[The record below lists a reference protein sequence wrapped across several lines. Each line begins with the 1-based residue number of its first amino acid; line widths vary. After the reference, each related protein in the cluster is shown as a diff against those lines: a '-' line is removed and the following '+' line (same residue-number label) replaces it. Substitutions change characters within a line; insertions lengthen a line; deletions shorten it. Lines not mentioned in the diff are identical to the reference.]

1 MKKTILSITILSIL
15 ASMLVPA
22 QFVITAVLSV
32 AVLGYLASGKFGV
45 AKSTLDVGVWDAL
58 NAALLKRNEN
68 RNEAVSF
75 LKSFFRT
82 ENVNTT
88 NVAFNTRKNGKKV
101 SVDTNIQTKGRHHK
115 RQVGKLSVIQPPL
128 YWEWTDLQLK
138 DLYNGI
144 LGNNV
149 SPQNIYDFSGVINT
163 DLNEM
168 ADDIERAYELQCA
181 QILTNGI
188 IQLRNNDNVD
198 YGRSAN
204 SIVNATAKWSSNP
217 SSIFSDINAGVKW
230 IRSNSNNNSVM
241 YDLILGE
248 TAFSNF
254 ISSTELKDRN
264 DVKHFQ
270 LDEIKPGGVV
280 PSGGAYWGTITLES
294 GVKVNVW
301 SYDKTYEA
309 DNATDTSYITA
320 TDAFIIPQKNNLV
333 WTNAAVKFLD
343 GTPNV
348 GSFRGFATNDF
359 LDFNNQV
366 HYYHLRGRGIAIPQ
380 EINEIYTIATE
391 Q

>member
-1 MKKTILSITILSIL
+1 MKKTII
-15 ASMLVPA
+15 
-22 QFVITAVLSV
+22 SV
-32 AVLGYLASGKFGV
+32 AVLSIVVLFLAPLMYAVPIIFMLLCAGYMVNHEESS
-45 AKSTLDVGVWDAL
+45 AKSTLDIGVWDAL

-68 RNEAVSF
+68 RSEVSSF
-75 LKSFFRT
+75 LKSFFRV
-82 ENVNTT
+82 ENVSTT
-88 NVAFNTRKNGKKV
+88 NVAFNTRKNGRKV

-144 LGNNV
+144 LGNSVN
-149 SPQNIYDFSGVINT
+149 PQNIYDFSGVLNA

-181 QILTNGI
+181 QIFTNGI

-198 YGRSAN
+198 YGRSAS
-204 SIVNATAKWSSNP
+204 SIVNAAAQWSTDP
-217 SSIFSDINAGVKW
+217 ASIFSDINAGVKW

-241 YDLILGE
+241 YDLILGS

-254 ISSTELKDRN
+254 ISSTELKNRN

-270 LDEIKPGGVV
+270 LDEIKPGGEV

-301 SYDKTYEA
+301 SYDKTYE
-309 DNATDTSYITA
+309 TDAGTSASYITA
-320 TDAFIIPQKNNLV
+320 TDAFVIPQKNNMV
-333 WTNAAVKFLD
+333 WTNAQVKFLD

-348 GSFRGFATNDF
+348 GSFRSFATNDF